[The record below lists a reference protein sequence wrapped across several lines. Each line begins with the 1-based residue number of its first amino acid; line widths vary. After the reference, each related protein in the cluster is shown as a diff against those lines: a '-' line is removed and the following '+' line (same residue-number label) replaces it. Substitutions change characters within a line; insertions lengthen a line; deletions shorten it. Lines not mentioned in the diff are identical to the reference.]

1 MRLLQLTVRGLLL
14 YSIILVLISIPVS
27 LLSIQAILN
36 DGVDEAISRQ
46 SEEFMRHIRTFEYL
60 ADLEPDLEVFDQLS
74 YNIDITPANRYS
86 EHKEFKSISIYDS
99 IAMED
104 KPFRQLQTHVT
115 IKGKPYILTVQT
127 SLVDNNQLIL
137 TIALIQ
143 IALSIL
149 LSGGLLILNRSLSQ
163 RLWKPF
169 YKTLDRLRAYQLDK
183 NESIQLE
190 KSEIIE
196 FDDLNKTVSHLT
208 ERNRKVF
215 LDQKEFIENASHEL
229 QTPIA
234 IFQAKLDTLM
244 QNPSLKLHDAETLTE
259 LESTVQRMSRLN
271 KNLLLLSKIDNEQFP
286 DKENL
291 DLSEMVQAQIN
302 ALSVVQ
308 VPDNAG
314 IHTSLA
320 PFTITA
326 NRTLIEVLL
335 TNLFHNAVRHNR
347 GDKAIRVSL
356 TGRTLEVVNTGTNQ
370 KLDLEKMSRRF
381 VKQSDNPNS
390 TGLGLAII
398 KKICDSSGYE
408 LKYDYQNET
417 HTFAVVF

>member
-1 MRLLQLTVRGLLL
+1 
-14 YSIILVLISIPVS
+14 LISIPVS

-74 YNIDITPANRYS
+74 YNIDITPGSSYS

-99 IAMED
+99 AAMED
-104 KPFRQLQTHVT
+104 KPFRQLQSNVT
-115 IKGKPYILTVQT
+115 IKGKPYILIVQT
-127 SLVDNNQLIL
+127 SLVNNNELIL

-196 FDDLNKTVSHLT
+196 FDDLNKTISHLT

-291 DLSEMVQAQIN
+291 DLSAMVQAQIN
-302 ALSVVQ
+302 ALKVVQ
-308 VPDNAG
+308 VPGNAG
-314 IHTSLA
+314 IQTSLA
-320 PFTITA
+320 PFTVTA

-347 GDKAIRVSL
+347 GDTAIRVSL